1 MKRKVK
7 EVYQK
12 RVTPLMKTHLN
23 GKNLFQALNTWA
35 ISVIRYSAAFLD
47 WTKEETKELDRWT
60 RKQLIAG
67 RALHPKSNVMRIYIK
82 RRYGGRGL
90 ISVEECCAA
99 ELRSIDFYLV
109 NSEEELLKLVARL
122 EKLDEGK
129 IDGKKDYNNRIE
141 QERMD
146 QLRRMKL
153 NGQFGRDTDDKKSGK
168 S

>member
-1 MKRKVK
+1 M
-7 EVYQK
+7 
-12 RVTPLMKTHLN
+12 
-23 GKNLFQALNTWA
+23 
-35 ISVIRYSAAFLD
+35 
-47 WTKEETKELDRWT
+47 
-60 RKQLIAG
+60 
-67 RALHPKSNVMRIYIK
+67 
-82 RRYGGRGL
+82 
-90 ISVEECCAA
+90 EECCAA

-122 EKLDEGK
+122 EKLDKGK